1 MLPGS
6 FRFFNASLDASEILD
21 PSMSSAFVI
30 PVLWENGTT
39 SNAQVA
45 FEIVCESA
53 CSGGASGDFS
63 VLSPANSLL
72 RWTRGGPLVQNI
84 LIAIPDDNVYEQ
96 MESFRVRLQLVEPA
110 SIEGDL
116 IGVGAIG
123 AIGEIVVH
131 ITGPND
137 GTYVQTLC
145 EL

>member
-6 FRFFNASLDASEILD
+6 FRFLNASLNASEILN
-21 PSMSSAFVI
+21 PSLSSAFAI

-39 SNAQVA
+39 SAAQVK
-45 FEIVCESA
+45 FEIICESA
-53 CSGGASGDFS
+53 CSGATGDFT

-72 RWTRGGPLVQNI
+72 KWTRGGPLVQNI

-110 SIEGDL
+110 TEGDVASV
-116 IGVGAIG
+116 GVIG
-123 AIGEIVVH
+123 AIGEVVVH

-137 GTYVQTLC
+137 GTVGLNV
-145 EL
+145 